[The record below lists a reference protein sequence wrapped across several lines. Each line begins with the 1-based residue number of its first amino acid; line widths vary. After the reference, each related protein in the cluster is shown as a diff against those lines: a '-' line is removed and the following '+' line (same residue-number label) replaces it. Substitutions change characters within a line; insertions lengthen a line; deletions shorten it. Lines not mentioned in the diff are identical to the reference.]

1 MSKVIM
7 LLCVC
12 CVTACGR
19 DVAVG
24 ENDHDARTMSLPDA
38 GAFDPC
44 AHPDCANGGQ
54 VPFGDGAVLLCQ
66 CPKVRGDR

>member
-7 LLCVC
+7 LLCVY

-19 DVAVG
+19 DVVVG
-24 ENDHDARTMSLPDA
+24 ENDLDARAVSDA

-54 VPFGDGAVLLCQ
+54 VPLGDGAVLLCQ